1 VKSRFFLSRW
11 TPWCKGEDRKSRNV
25 KRMASGVR
33 KSLRIDEMD
42 GSISQPEISG
52 FKDKAV
58 GVGRKNT
65 YRYQIAS

>member
-1 VKSRFFLSRW
+1 M
-11 TPWCKGEDRKSRNV
+11 
-25 KRMASGVR
+25 KRMVRGVR

-58 GVGRKNT
+58 GVGRKNSL
-65 YRYQIAS
+65 RSQIALQTRKIARTHIFGPLRK

>member
-1 VKSRFFLSRW
+1 M
-11 TPWCKGEDRKSRNV
+11 
-25 KRMASGVR
+25 KRMARGVR

-58 GVGRKNT
+58 GVGRKKT
-65 YRYQIAS
+65 LRSQIAL

>member
-1 VKSRFFLSRW
+1 M
-11 TPWCKGEDRKSRNV
+11 

>member
-1 VKSRFFLSRW
+1 MGK
-11 TPWCKGEDRKSRNV
+11 
-25 KRMASGVR
+25 GVR

-58 GVGRKNT
+58 GGGRKNT
-65 YRYQIAS
+65 LRSQISL